1 MREVPMTIL
10 ADNLMAI
17 SSYNDGIVVEPSPV
31 TTALEQYWAERKRI
45 CDETVGQLQ
54 QSSADVDAERG
65 WDYFCSYHASFLQ
78 ELLKRSVKGLGAPLR
93 RLWGWH
99 FGLIRE
105 ARREFLRNARVEL
118 WIPFAHNPLK
128 LVRVPG
134 RTGKYDLVNWLDDDG
149 RQFELGKAIVAV
161 RWRSDDFFMILPSG
175 AYVTFN
181 TFNYT
186 KDGVTWNMQ
195 EALPKA
201 FVQQL
206 ADFQLELRFAEE
218 NFATLRVSWDRK
230 NQLAYITANSH
241 RIEKAAESWRRV
253 HIPDRQKIDILRRA
267 ELFERND
274 LAAPRGL
281 LLTGPPGTGK
291 TLVARTLRE
300 MMNCDF
306 QMLSLADLK
315 DEKMGASG
323 KRVREVWDRARK
335 YQPAIIFIDECEG
348 ILGRRGAAETDAF
361 ATDIVHA
368 FLAEWD
374 GIRSNAQVWVI
385 GATSRRDM
393 LDDAILSRFGWE
405 IELKLPGE
413 DDRRQILS
421 QEVLALGLAVEVP
434 QEAAEL
440 TQGMSGRDL
449 KQLAQSVRAIA
460 YPAEPTREHF
470 FEAIGSAR
478 KSHNTK
484 VDGRAVWETLV
495 LDGAILDRLKL
506 ICALL
511 RDAERWQAQ
520 GVSIPRSLLL
530 AGPSGVGKTQVART
544 LANESGLTFLAA
556 TTADVKANYLGQSGN
571 RVKLLF
577 ERARSSAP
585 AILFLDEL
593 DVIAPD
599 RAKAGGN
606 DQLTDEIVGQLLQEM
621 DGIHARESH
630 VFLAAAT
637 NHLERIDAA
646 VRSRFQEKLVVP
658 LPDQQARIRLLTNLL
673 TGKKIS
679 FSLND
684 GAVLLADQTKD
695 RALSG
700 RDLESWVQAAEQ
712 KALLR
717 ALREGGPGNF
727 AIGLE
732 DFGEQFQH

>member
-1 MREVPMTIL
+1 MTIL
-10 ADNLMAI
+10 ADDFAAI
-17 SSYNDGIVVEPSPV
+17 SSYNDGIVVETPPMA
-31 TTALEQYWAERKRI
+31 TALEQYWTERKRI

-54 QSSADVDAERG
+54 QSSTDVDAERA
-65 WDYFCSYHASFLQ
+65 WEYFCSYHTAFLR

-105 ARREFLRNARVEL
+105 ARRAFLRNATVEL
-118 WIPFAHNPLK
+118 WIPFAHDPLSV
-128 LVRVPG
+128 VRVPG
-134 RTGKYDLVNWLDDDG
+134 RTGKYDAVEWPDDDG
-149 RQFELGKAIVAV
+149 KQYELGKPIVAV

-181 TFNYT
+181 TFTYT
-186 KDGVTWNMQ
+186 KNGVTWNMQ

-201 FVQQL
+201 FARQL
-206 ADFQLELRFAEE
+206 AGIQLELRFAEE
-218 NFATLRVSWDRK
+218 SFALLRASWNKKD
-230 NQLAYITANSH
+230 QLTRATASS
-241 RIEKAAESWRRV
+241 RRSEKAAESWRRV
-253 HIPDRQKIDILRRA
+253 YIPERQKLDILRRA

-274 LAAPRGL
+274 PAAPRGL

-300 MMNCDF
+300 MMGCDF

-315 DEKMGASG
+315 DQKVGASG
-323 KRVREVWDRARK
+323 KRVREVWDRARNH
-335 YQPAIIFIDECEG
+335 QPAIIFIDECEG

-361 ATDIVHA
+361 ATDIVQA

-374 GIRSNAQVWVI
+374 GIRGNAQVWVI
-385 GATSRRDM
+385 GATNRRDM

-405 IELKLPGE
+405 IELKIPGE
-413 DDRRQILS
+413 EDRRQILS
-421 QEVLALGLAVEVP
+421 QEVKALGLSVEAP
-434 QEAAEL
+434 QEAAAL

-460 YPAEPTREHF
+460 YPAEPTPEHF
-470 FEAIGSAR
+470 LESIASTR

-484 VDGRAVWETLV
+484 VDSKAGWETLV
-495 LDGAILDRLKL
+495 LDNAILDRLKL

-511 RDAERWQAQ
+511 RDAEKWQAQ

-530 AGPSGVGKTQVART
+530 AGQSGVGKTQVART
-544 LANESGLTFLAA
+544 LANESGLAFLAA

-571 RVKLLF
+571 RVRMLF

-599 RAKAGGN
+599 RAATGGS

-621 DGIHARESH
+621 DGIAARDSH
-630 VFLAAAT
+630 VFLVAAS
-637 NHLERIDAA
+637 NHIERIDAA
-646 VRSRFQEKLVVP
+646 VRSRFQERLVIP
-658 LPDQQARIRLLTNLL
+658 LPDQQARVRLLTNLL
-673 TGKKIS
+673 TGKKIG

-684 GAVLLADQTKD
+684 GAVLLADQTMD

-700 RDLESWVQAAEQ
+700 RDLEGWVQAAEQ

-717 ALREGGPGNF
+717 ALRDGGPENF

-732 DFGEQFQH
+732 DFGEQFQMQ

>member
-1 MREVPMTIL
+1 MTIQ
-10 ADNLMAI
+10 ADNLTAI
-17 SSYNDGIVVEPSPV
+17 SSYNDGVVVEPSPV
-31 TTALEQYWAERKRI
+31 TTALEQYWAERRRI
-45 CDETVGQLQ
+45 CEEAVGRLQ
-54 QSSADVDAERG
+54 QSSTEIDAERA
-65 WDYFCSYHASFLQ
+65 WNDFCSYHTGFLR
-78 ELLKRSVKGLGAPLR
+78 EFLKRSVKALGAPLR
-93 RLWGWH
+93 QLWGWN

-105 ARREFLRNARVEL
+105 ARRAFLRNARVEL
-118 WIPFAHNPLK
+118 WIPFAQSPLR
-128 LVRVPG
+128 LVRVLG
-134 RTGKYDLVNWLDDDG
+134 GTGKYDLVDYPDDDG
-149 RQFELGKAIVAV
+149 NQLELGKAIVAV
-161 RWRSDDFFMILPSG
+161 GWRSNNFFMILPSG
-175 AYVTFN
+175 EYVMFCAFT
-181 TFNYT
+181 YT
-186 KDGVTWNMQ
+186 KDGAVWNMQ

-201 FVQQL
+201 FVRQL
-206 ADFQLELRFAEE
+206 AGFQLELQYAQNSFAP
-218 NFATLRVSWDRK
+218 LRASWDRK
-230 NQLAYITANSH
+230 NQSARAATNLR
-241 RIEKAAESWRRV
+241 RIESAAEAWHRA
-253 HIPDRQKIDILRRA
+253 HIPARQKLDILRRA

-274 LAAPRGL
+274 LAAPHGL

-291 TLVARTLRE
+291 TLVARTLRDT
-300 MMNCDF
+300 MGCDF

-315 DEKMGASG
+315 EQNLGASG

-335 YQPAIIFIDECEG
+335 HQPAIIFVDECEG

-361 ATDIVHA
+361 ATDIVQV

-374 GIRSNAQVWVI
+374 GIRGNAQVWVI
-385 GATSRRDM
+385 GATNRRDM

-413 DDRRQILS
+413 EDRRQILS
-421 QEVLALGLAVEVP
+421 QEVLALGLSIEAP
-434 QEAAEL
+434 QEAAAL

-449 KQLAQSVRAIA
+449 KQLAISVRAIA

-470 FEAIGSAR
+470 LESIGSAR

-484 VDGRAVWETLV
+484 VDGKAGWETLV
-495 LDGAILDRLKL
+495 LDEAILDRLKL

-511 RDAERWQAQ
+511 RDAEKWQAQ

-530 AGPSGVGKTQVART
+530 AGLSGVGKTQVART

-599 RAKAGGN
+599 RAAVGGN

-621 DGIHARESH
+621 DGITVRDSH
-630 VFLAAAT
+630 VFLVAAT

-646 VRSRFQEKLVVP
+646 VRSRFQEKLVIP
-658 LPDQQARIRLLTNLL
+658 LPDQQARIRLLANLL
-673 TGKKIS
+673 MGKKIG
-679 FSLND
+679 FQLND
-684 GAVLLADQTKD
+684 GAVLLADQTKG

-700 RDLESWVQAAEQ
+700 RDLEGWVQAAEQ

-717 ALREGGPGNF
+717 ALRDGGPDNF
-727 AIGLE
+727 VIGLE
-732 DFGEQFQH
+732 DFGEQFQHQ

>member
-1 MREVPMTIL
+1 M
-10 ADNLMAI
+10 
-17 SSYNDGIVVEPSPV
+17 

-54 QSSADVDAERG
+54 QSSTDVDAERA
-65 WDYFCSYHASFLQ
+65 WDYFCSYHTPFLR
-78 ELLKRSVKGLGAPLR
+78 EYLKRSVNDLGAPLR

-105 ARREFLRNARVEL
+105 SRRAFLSNARVEL
-118 WIPFAHNPLK
+118 WIPLAHNPMNV
-128 LVRVPG
+128 VRVPG
-134 RTGKYDLVNWLDDDG
+134 MTGKYDVVDLPDYDG
-149 RQFELGKAIVAV
+149 KEYELGKPIVAV
-161 RWRSDDFFMILPSG
+161 HWRSDILFMIYPSG
-175 AYVTFN
+175 AYVNFKTF
-181 TFNYT
+181 TYT
-186 KDGVTWNMQ
+186 KNGVTWNMQ

-201 FVQQL
+201 FVRQL
-206 ADFQLELRFAEE
+206 AGFQPELRFAEE
-218 NFATLRVSWDRK
+218 RFAALRSSWNK
-230 NQLAYITANSH
+230 KVQLTRATTSSR
-241 RIEKAAESWRRV
+241 RIEKAAETWRQV
-253 HIPDRQKIDILRRA
+253 HIPEGQKLDILRRA

-274 LAAPRGL
+274 PAAPRGL

-291 TLVARTLRE
+291 TFVARTLRE
-300 MMNCDF
+300 MMGCDF

-315 DEKMGASG
+315 QQTLGASG

-335 YQPAIIFIDECEG
+335 HQPAIIFIDECEG

-374 GIRSNAQVWVI
+374 GIRGNAQVWVI
-385 GATSRRDM
+385 GATNRRDM

-405 IELKLPGE
+405 IELQLPGVE
-413 DDRRQILS
+413 DRRQILS
-421 QEVLALGLAVEVP
+421 QEIKTLGLSVEVP
-434 QEAAEL
+434 QEAAVL

-449 KQLAQSVRAIA
+449 KQLAQSVRSVA
-460 YPAEPTREHF
+460 YPAEPTQEHF
-470 FEAIGSAR
+470 LDAIGAAR

-484 VDGRAVWETLV
+484 VDSKAGWETLV
-495 LDGAILDRLKL
+495 LDDATLERLKL
-506 ICALL
+506 VCALL
-511 RDAERWQAQ
+511 GDAEKWQAQ

-530 AGPSGVGKTQVART
+530 TGPSGVGKTQVART
-544 LANESGLTFLAA
+544 LANESGLTFISA

-599 RAKAGGN
+599 RAAAGGN

-621 DGIHARESH
+621 DGISAHDNH
-630 VFLAAAT
+630 VFLVAAS

-646 VRSRFQEKLVVP
+646 VRSRFQEKLVIP
-658 LPDQQARIRLLTNLL
+658 LPDRNARIRLLANLL

-679 FSLND
+679 FPLND
-684 GAVLLADQTKD
+684 GAILLADQTKD
-695 RALSG
+695 QALSG
-700 RDLESWVQAAEQ
+700 RDLQSWV
-712 KALLR
+712 
-717 ALREGGPGNF
+717 
-727 AIGLE
+727 
-732 DFGEQFQH
+732 